1 MKLLNFL
8 YFLYFVIGA
17 FGQNQTNQ
25 VSVLIITDPNQDRIP
40 SSVGKV
46 LKKLEADF
54 NGNVIFKD
62 YYNVIDRESYVVDDG
77 KPLFYVKFVCSNL

>member
-8 YFLYFVIGA
+8 YIFYFVIGA

-46 LKKLEADF
+46 LKKLQADF

-77 KPLFYVKFVCSNL
+77 KPLFDKNFQAGL